1 MENEK
6 VSAEGKP
13 KFSVRFKKNMHVMHQ
28 RLKRAKR
35 FISRKLEKIPAHKL
49 IPMSFA
55 VIILVGT
62 LLLLLPFSVKK
73 GEEPTGVIQAL
84 FVATSAT
91 CVTGLT
97 PFDTATHWSLFGQTV
112 IILLIQTGG
121 LGAMTIVTSLAL
133 SLRQRL
139 GLRSLRIAQESTGY
153 LDMGGTRGVLKV
165 AAGVT
170 LICEGAGALLLSFEF
185 IPRFG
190 FLKGVW
196 SSVFTAISAYCNAG
210 FDVLGR
216 GDSVVSLNSEPYV
229 LMVLSSIIILGGLGF
244 AVFYDIINV
253 IKEGGKVRNLMMHTK
268 IVCVAS
274 AVLLIIGTLFFLVS
288 EWNGVLQ
295 GMSFGDKLW
304 NAFFQSVCARSAG
317 FASVDLGAASGFTKL
332 FFCVL
337 MFIGASPGS
346 TGGGV
351 KTTTMV
357 VLITTVVCTLKGYD
371 HPVIGKRRITRETVY
386 KALAICATA
395 ISGIIVAT
403 VVILGQLGGEV
414 KSIDALYEA
423 VSAFGTVGVTAG
435 ITDDLPRISMMVL
448 CLLMFL
454 GRVGPIS
461 LSLSISSRSSKR
473 PKNTIYPDATIISG

>member
-1 MENEK
+1 MAK
-6 VSAEGKP
+6 KAEG
-13 KFSVRFKKNMHVMHQ
+13 FSEKIKKYLHTTYQ
-28 RLKRAKR
+28 RIRRAIR
-35 FISRKLEKIPAHKL
+35 YIARRIEKIPAHRL
-49 IPMSFA
+49 IPISFA
-55 VIILVGT
+55 VIITLGT
-62 LLLLLPFSVKK
+62 LLLLLPFSVKE
-73 GEEPTGVIQAL
+73 GEEPTNLVQAL

-97 PFDTATHWSLFGQTV
+97 PFDTATHWSLFGQIV

-170 LICEGAGALLLSFEF
+170 LICEGAGAILLSFEF

-190 FLKGVW
+190 FVKGVW

-229 LMVLSSIIILGGLGF
+229 LMVLSGIIILGGLGF
-244 AVFYDIINV
+244 VVFYDIINV
-253 IKEGGKVRNLMMHTK
+253 IREGGKPRNLMMHTK

-274 AVLLIIGTLFFLVS
+274 AVLLAVGTVFFLAA
-288 EWNGVLQ
+288 EWNGVLA
-295 GMSFGDKLW
+295 GMSFEDKLA
-304 NAFFQSVCARSAG
+304 NSFFQSVCTRSAG
-317 FASVDLGAASGFTKL
+317 FASVDIGNASGFTKL
-332 FFCVL
+332 FYCVL

-357 VLITTVVCTLKGYD
+357 VLVFTVVCTLRGYD
-371 HPVIGKRRITRETVY
+371 HPIIGKRRITRETVY
-386 KALAICATA
+386 RALAICATA
-395 ISGIIVAT
+395 LAAVIAAT
-403 VVILGQLGGEV
+403 VVILAQMGGKV
-414 KSIDALYEA
+414 RAIDALYES

-435 ITDDLPRISMMVL
+435 ITGYLPSLSMVVL
-448 CLLMFL
+448 CMTMFL
-454 GRVGPIS
+454 GRVGPIA
-461 LSLSISSRSSKR
+461 LSLSMSSKSSNR
-473 PKNTIYPDATIISG
+473 ANMEVYPDATIISG

>member
-1 MENEK
+1 MENE
-6 VSAEGKP
+6 KP
-13 KFSVRFKKNMHVMHQ
+13 KFSVRFKKEMHVMNQ
-28 RLKRAKR
+28 RLRRAIR
-35 FISRKLEKIPAHKL
+35 FMVRRIEKIPAHKL

-55 VIILVGT
+55 LIIIIGT
-62 LLLLLPFSVKK
+62 LLLLLPFSVKA
-73 GEEPTGVIQAL
+73 GEEPTGFVKAL

-97 PFDTATHWSLFGQTV
+97 PFDTATHWSLFGQIV

-121 LGAMTIVTSLAL
+121 LGVMTIVTSLTL

-153 LDMGGTRGVLKV
+153 LDMGGTRGILKV

-170 LICEGAGALLLSFEF
+170 LICEGVGAVLLSFEF
-185 IPRFG
+185 IPRYG

-244 AVFYDIINV
+244 VVFYDIINV
-253 IKEGGKVRNLMMHTK
+253 IKEGGKIRNLMMHTK

-274 AVLLIIGTLFFLVS
+274 AALLVIGTLFFLAS
-288 EWNGVLQ
+288 EWNGTLY
-295 GMSFGDKLW
+295 GMSFGDKLS
-304 NAFFQSVCARSAG
+304 NAFFQSVCTRSAG
-317 FASVDLGAASGFTKL
+317 FASVDIGNANGFTKL

-357 VLITTVVCTLKGYD
+357 VLITTVVCTLRGYD
-371 HPVIGKRRITRETVY
+371 HPTIGRRRITRETVY
-386 KALAICATA
+386 RALAISATA
-395 ISGIIVAT
+395 IAAIIVAT

-414 KSIDALYEA
+414 RSIDALYES

-435 ITDDLPRISMMVL
+435 ITDDLPNLSMLVL
-448 CLLMFL
+448 CLTMFL

-461 LSLSISSRSSKR
+461 LSLSMSSRSSSR
-473 PKNTIYPDATIISG
+473 PVTEIYPDATIISG